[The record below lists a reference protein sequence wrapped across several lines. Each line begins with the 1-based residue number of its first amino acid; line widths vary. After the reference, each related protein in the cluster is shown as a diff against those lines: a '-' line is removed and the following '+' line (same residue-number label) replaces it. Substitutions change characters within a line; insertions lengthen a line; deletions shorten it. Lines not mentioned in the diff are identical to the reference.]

1 MKQHKSLFFRALLCL
16 LLPASCLLKP
26 AVLHAQNSGLTG
38 LWTGALSSD
47 SNSVRKDQSFE
58 IALTEYK
65 GKVYG
70 YSRSEFIVND
80 TLYYILKRVKGEIT
94 GDTCEVK
101 DDEIISYN
109 FRGKLDKGVKV
120 ISTFYRNKV
129 DSTWYLAGKWKTS
142 QTKKFYSVT
151 GKVDLEEEKD
161 LQASKIFPHL
171 EELKL
176 AEDVAFYKE
185 QKQGPVIAKIAKPE
199 RFKSEYTDLV
209 IKNET
214 TQPVIVSA
222 KPAVSEIGTGNKELG
237 ITNKPVAAST
247 PDNNINSVAVKAES
261 KNVNPVTTK
270 TEIAKTNPDQES
282 FANPSNPI
290 QNPNTPVNKVE
301 PVVVKAES
309 TNTKPEITKT
319 EIAKTNPNQESIT
332 NPSNPVQNP
341 NTQVNKDE
349 PVVVK
354 AESTNTKPVITK
366 TEIAKTNPNQ
376 TSITNPSNSVQ
387 NPNTPVNKIEPVVV
401 KTEPINAKPVI
412 AKTEIAKTNPNQTSI
427 TNPSNPVQNPNTP
440 VNKVEPVVV
449 KTESTYTKPVITK
462 TEIAKTESNQTNTIK
477 PSNSIQSV
485 SKPVMDKPETALKE
499 SNQANP
505 INPSNPVN
513 PLPSRPEAALAIDKR
528 KSDVSQIVYYR
539 ADSLELVLY
548 DNGEIDGDTVS
559 VLMNNEFIFTKQG
572 LKASAAKK
580 MIYLPAG
587 SNEDFT
593 ITLYAENLGKYPPN
607 TGLLVIHD
615 GEDTYNLRFSA
626 DYDKNARILFKRK
639 RE

>member
-1 MKQHKSLFFRALLCL
+1 MKQHKSLFFRALFCL
-16 LLPASCLLKP
+16 LLPVTCFLKP
-26 AVLHAQNSGLTG
+26 ASLHAQNTGLTG

-47 SNSVRKDQSFE
+47 SNSIRKDQSFE

-161 LQASKIFPHL
+161 LWASKIFPHL

-185 QKQGPVIAKIAKPE
+185 QKQGPVIVKIAKPE

-209 IKNET
+209 IKNDPVQVVSVSARPAVKDVAIAEPTISTSTPVNNTKPIINNTEVASIKPET
-214 TQPVIVSA
+214 TKSEPVKTVTNPIQPVTIKS
-222 KPAVSEIGTGNKELG
+222 
-237 ITNKPVAAST
+237 
-247 PDNNINSVAVKAES
+247 
-261 KNVNPVTTK
+261 
-270 TEIAKTNPDQES
+270 EIAKTETAPVNTVTSKPEPVKTNTNPVQPVTIKSET
-282 FANPSNPI
+282 AKAEP
-290 QNPNTPVNKVE
+290 TPVNTASTKSE
-301 PVVVKAES
+301 PLKIN
-309 TNTKPEITKT
+309 TNPVQPVTIKS
-319 EIAKTNPNQESIT
+319 EIAKAELTPVNTVTTKSEPVKA
-332 NPSNPVQNP
+332 NPVQP
-341 NTQVNKDE
+341 
-349 PVVVK
+349 
-354 AESTNTKPVITK
+354 ALI
-366 TEIAKTNPNQ
+366 
-376 TSITNPSNSVQ
+376 
-387 NPNTPVNKIEPVVV
+387 
-401 KTEPINAKPVI
+401 
-412 AKTEIAKTNPNQTSI
+412 
-427 TNPSNPVQNPNTP
+427 
-440 VNKVEPVVV
+440 
-449 KTESTYTKPVITK
+449 K
-462 TEIAKTESNQTNTIK
+462 TEIAKTESAPVKPVTTKSEPVKTNTNPVTTSTQVNI
-477 PSNSIQSV
+477 N
-485 SKPVMDKPETALKE
+485 KPVTTKSEIAKTESAPVNPVTTKSESPIKET
-499 SNQANP
+499 
-505 INPSNPVN
+505 NPVN
-513 PLPSRPEAALAIDKR
+513 PVNPTNPDLAVVLPKRPEAALAIDKR
-528 KSDVSQIVYYR
+528 KSEVSQIVYYR

-587 SNEDFT
+587 RDEDFT

-639 RE
+639 KE

>member
-1 MKQHKSLFFRALLCL
+1 LKQHKSLFFRALFCL
-16 LLPASCLLKP
+16 LLPAYCFLKP
-26 AVLHAQNSGLTG
+26 AAVQAQNTGLTG

-151 GKVDLEEEKD
+151 GKVDLQEEKD

-185 QKQGPVIAKIAKPE
+185 QKQGPVIVKIAKPE

-209 IKNET
+209 IKNEP
-214 TQPVIVSA
+214 TQSVTVSA
-222 KPAVSEIGTGNKELG
+222 KPAISETIMGNKESG
-237 ITNKPVAAST
+237 IANKPIAAST
-247 PDNNINSVAVKAES
+247 PANNVQPVIVKAES
-261 KNVNPVTTK
+261 VNTK
-270 TEIAKTNPDQES
+270 TEMAKTEPVQTNPTNLSNPAQTSIATNKQVINKPETVIKESNQANTTNPSNSVQTVSNPVNKTEPVIVKEESTNAKPVITKTEVAKTNPDQTS
-282 FANPSNPI
+282 ITNPSNSF

-301 PVVVKAES
+301 TVVVKTES
-309 TNTKPEITKT
+309 TNTKPVISKT
-319 EIAKTNPNQESIT
+319 EIAKTNPNQVNNT
-332 NPSNPVQNP
+332 NPANPVQKP
-341 NTQVNKDE
+341 GTPVNKTE

-354 AESTNTKPVITK
+354 AESTNAKPVIT
-366 TEIAKTNPNQ
+366 N
-376 TSITNPSNSVQ
+376 
-387 NPNTPVNKIEPVVV
+387 
-401 KTEPINAKPVI
+401 
-412 AKTEIAKTNPNQTSI
+412 
-427 TNPSNPVQNPNTP
+427 
-440 VNKVEPVVV
+440 
-449 KTESTYTKPVITK
+449 
-462 TEIAKTESNQTNTIK
+462 TEIAKTEPNQTNTIK
-477 PSNSIQSV
+477 PSNSVQTV
-485 SKPVMDKPETALKE
+485 SIPVTNKPETALKK

-505 INPSNPVN
+505 INPSNP
-513 PLPSRPEAALAIDKR
+513 LPVRPEAALAIDKR
-528 KSDVSQIVYYR
+528 KSEVSQIVYYR

>member
-16 LLPASCLLKP
+16 LLTATCFLKP
-26 AVLHAQNSGLTG
+26 AALHAQNSGLTG
-38 LWTGALSSD
+38 LWTGSLSSD

-80 TLYYILKRVKGEIT
+80 TLYYILKRVKGDIT

-185 QKQGPVIAKIAKPE
+185 QKQGPVIVKIAKPE

-209 IKNET
+209 IKNEP

-222 KPAVSEIGTGNKELG
+222 KPSVSEIGTGNKELG
-237 ITNKPVAAST
+237 ITNKPVAAGT
-247 PDNNINSVAVKAES
+247 PDNNTNSEVVKAES

-270 TEIAKTNPDQES
+270 TEIAKTNPDQAS
-282 FANPSNPI
+282 IANPSNPI

-301 PVVVKAES
+301 PVVVKADS
-309 TNTKPEITKT
+309 TNTKPV
-319 EIAKTNPNQESIT
+319 IAKTNPDQASIT
-332 NPSNPVQNP
+332 NPSGPVQNPNTPVNKVEPVVVKAESTNAKPVVTKTEIVKTDPDQASIINPSNPVQNP
-341 NTQVNKDE
+341 NTPVNKVE
-349 PVVVK
+349 PVIVK

-376 TSITNPSNSVQ
+376 VNNTNP
-387 NPNTPVNKIEPVVV
+387 
-401 KTEPINAKPVI
+401 A
-412 AKTEIAKTNPNQTSI
+412 
-427 TNPSNPVQNPNTP
+427 NPVQNPNTP
-440 VNKVEPVVV
+440 VNKVEPVIV
-449 KTESTYTKPVITK
+449 KAESTNTKPVITK
-462 TEIAKTESNQTNTIK
+462 TEIAKTEPNQTNTIK
-477 PSNSIQSV
+477 PSNSVQTV
-485 SKPVMDKPETALKE
+485 SKPVTDKPETALKE

-505 INPSNPVN
+505 VYPSNPV
-513 PLPSRPEAALAIDKR
+513 PARPEAALAIDRR

>member
-16 LLPASCLLKP
+16 LLPATCFLKP
-26 AVLHAQNSGLTG
+26 AALHAQNSGLTG

-185 QKQGPVIAKIAKPE
+185 QKQGPVIVKIAKPE

-209 IKNET
+209 IKNEPT
-214 TQPVIVSA
+214 PPVTVSA
-222 KPAVSEIGTGNKELG
+222 KPAVSEIGTGKKELG
-237 ITNKPVAAST
+237 ITDKPVAASN
-247 PDNNINSVAVKAES
+247 PDNNMNSVTVKTES

-270 TEIAKTNPDQES
+270 SEIAKTDLNPSNPTIPSNSVQTVSTPVNKAEPVITKTEIAKTNPNQTS
-282 FANPSNPI
+282 ISNPSNPV

-309 TNTKPEITKT
+309 TNTKP
-319 EIAKTNPNQESIT
+319 A
-332 NPSNPVQNP
+332 
-341 NTQVNKDE
+341 
-349 PVVVK
+349 
-354 AESTNTKPVITK
+354 ITK

-387 NPNTPVNKIEPVVV
+387 NPNNPVNKIEPVVV
-401 KTEPINAKPVI
+401 KTEPTNARPVI
-412 AKTEIAKTNPNQTSI
+412 TNTEIAKTNPNQVNNS
-427 TNPSNPVQNPNTP
+427 NPSNPVQKPGTP
-440 VNKVEPVVV
+440 VNKTEPVIV
-449 KTESTYTKPVITK
+449 KAETTNTKPVITN
-462 TEIAKTESNQTNTIK
+462 TEIAKTEPNQTNTIK
-477 PSNSIQSV
+477 PSNSVPTV
-485 SKPVMDKPETALKE
+485 SNPVTDKPEAALKE
-499 SNQANP
+499 SDPANP
-505 INPSNPVN
+505 INPSNPV
-513 PLPSRPEAALAIDKR
+513 PARPEAALAIDRR